1 MINKKELIDPETVEF
16 FIPFSNNAL
25 QFITIKGWDGQALK
39 LNIDFFRQFL
49 ENYMRITVSENI
61 RRDKKAMKKILD
73 WGVMLKKF
81 TDFGIIYI
89 IYENY
94 KGGYVYIGQKGS
106 VQELENLD
114 FKKDGWNKLE
124 EILIFSKKDQ
134 LRLSL
139 RTAIEAKILK
149 EVMNN
154 EKFRLLNNKRESEEK
169 IKLSEFQLEDLDVK
183 LYYNKIKLILT
194 CLGISLLK

>member
-25 QFITIKGWDGQALK
+25 QFITVKGWEGQALK

>member
-183 LYYNKIKLILT
+183 LYYNKIKAILT